1 MIRECILFYSHG
13 PIRIDFFI
21 RVLATL
27 DALHHLCN
35 GHVEAQERAILD
47 QIVLFLNMHRQGS
60 WQALPL
66 DVMLSRV
73 VQQFNLNV
81 LSLVQCVLEHEMCI
95 VDLRRIAL
103 KKCEV
108 LDASVSLFIH
118 GRSVDDTL
126 LGFDGWFFSAQDRLL
141 LRHHYGVVFAFF
153 CCLRMISDNYLPIF
167 RFLRDLRLCPS
178 CFPLIWA
185 AAAEELVSHIVKSVL
200 LD

>member
-35 GHVEAQERAILD
+35 GHVEAQERFFLD
-47 QIVLFLNMHRQGS
+47 QVVLFLNMHRQGS

-108 LDASVSLFIH
+108 LNASVSDYIH
-118 GRSVDDTL
+118 GQSVEDTW
-126 LGFDGWFFSAQDRLL
+126 LGFDGSFAARGRLR
-141 LRHHYGVVFAFF
+141 LRHLYGVFAFV
-153 CCLRMISDNYLPIF
+153 CWLRMISDNYLPIF

-185 AAAEELVSHIVKSVL
+185 AAADDLVSHIVYCVS